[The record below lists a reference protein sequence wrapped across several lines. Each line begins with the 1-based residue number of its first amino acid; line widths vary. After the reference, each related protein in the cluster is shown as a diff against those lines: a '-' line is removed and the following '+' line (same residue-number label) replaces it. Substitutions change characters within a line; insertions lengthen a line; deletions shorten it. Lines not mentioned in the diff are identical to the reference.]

1 MNPATTSA
9 ASPYRGLL
17 LDAFTH
23 FLPPVYLQRML
34 ALLGNGDFSKRIRA
48 IPMLH
53 DVNAR
58 VDLVRQWP
66 NYQQV
71 LSLSQ
76 PSPDNLCGPD
86 ESPALARLG
95 NDGLA
100 DLVVKYPQQ
109 FPAFVASLP
118 MNNVPAALQEFERA
132 VKELGARGVQIDTNV
147 QGAPLDDPRFFCLFE
162 KAAELDVPI
171 WLHPHRG
178 ARPDYP
184 AEQKSRFEIWQVLG
198 WPYETSVAMS
208 RLVFSGVMTRLPSLK
223 IITHHLGAMVPFLEG
238 RMGSLWD
245 QIGSKTADE
254 DLSYIKP
261 MLGCRPVDCFRRFY
275 GDTAVGG
282 SSSSIRCGLD
292 FFGDEH
298 VVFATDC
305 PFDPEGGIG
314 FIRDTIAAIDRLG
327 LPLAVQQKIFHGNT
341 AGLLKLDVVNRA
353 EALGVDQL
361 TDAQLVSAQLVSS
374 RLASAP

>member
-1 MNPATTSA
+1 MPTVTAVGQPRKLMAENPTSRY
-9 ASPYRGLL
+9 SGQV

-23 FLPPVYLQRML
+23 FLPPAYLQQML
-34 ALLGNGDFSKRIRA
+34 SLLSNPDFSKRIRS
-48 IPMLH
+48 IPMLY
-53 DVNAR
+53 DVDRR

-66 NYQQV
+66 RYQQV

-76 PSPDNLCGPD
+76 PSPDNLCGPED
-86 ESPALARLG
+86 SPALARLG

-100 DLVVKYPQQ
+100 SLVSQYPAE

-118 MNNVPAALQEFERA
+118 MNNIPAAMREFDR
-132 VKELGARGVQIDTNV
+132 VIHELGARGVQLDTNV
-147 QGAPLDDPRFFCLFE
+147 QGAPLDDPRFACLFE

-184 AEQKSRFEIWQVLG
+184 TEAKSRFEIWQVLG

-208 RLVFSGVMTRLPSLK
+208 RLVFSGLMTRLPTLK
-223 IITHHLGAMVPFLEG
+223 VITHHLGAMVPFLEG
-238 RMGSLWD
+238 RIGSLWD

-254 DLSYIKP
+254 DLSYIKD

-292 FFGDEH
+292 FFGSEH
-298 VVFATDC
+298 VLFATDC

-314 FIRDTIAAIDRLG
+314 FIRDTIAAVERLA
-327 LPLAVQQKIFHGNT
+327 LPADVRAKIFHGNT
-341 AGLLKLDVVNRA
+341 AALLKLDSAVLATAV
-353 EALGVDQL
+353 
-361 TDAQLVSAQLVSS
+361 AQ
-374 RLASAP
+374 P